1 MNYSTFEEA
10 VEQGQWPIKIDVLS
24 VYRAFEQIIDGR
36 HKRGVRYRVE
46 EILTLIRLGQIGR
59 DDYSSSYCGVG
70 APSG

>member
-36 HKRGVRYRVE
+36 HKRGVRYQVE
-46 EILTLIRLGQIGR
+46 EILTLILLGKLAGMTTPAAKAR
-59 DDYSSSYCGVG
+59 VG